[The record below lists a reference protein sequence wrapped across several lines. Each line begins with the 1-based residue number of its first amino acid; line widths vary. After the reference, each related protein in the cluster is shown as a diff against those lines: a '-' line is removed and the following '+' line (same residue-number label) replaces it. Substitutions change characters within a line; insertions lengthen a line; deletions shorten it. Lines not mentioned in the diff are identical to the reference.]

1 MTLSPEEVV
10 ELAKSPIA
18 FEFETVTAA
27 NDTATTDWQHSRTAV
42 VATPEPCVTAGA
54 SLNRLT
60 LDQQAMR
67 HSRMELTMNVYTD
80 PRLLDVHGAVNKLP
94 AMNPVA
100 PDEDEPV
107 TVGGSEESESNM
119 PPSPSQTESS
129 GVTSSQRDGNSELPK
144 KEEKPR
150 QNIVLTGLSS
160 VDDIGTS
167 SMSTRRS
174 SQLS

>member
-1 MTLSPEEVV
+1 MLSVAEV
-10 ELAKSPIA
+10 AP
-18 FEFETVTAA
+18 
-27 NDTATTDWQHSRTAV
+27 R
-42 VATPEPCVTAGA
+42 VA
-54 SLNRLT
+54 
-60 LDQQAMR
+60 QQAMR
-67 HSRMELTMNVYTD
+67 HSKMELTMNVYTD

-119 PPSPSQTESS
+119 PPYMPPSTSQTESS

-160 VDDIGTS
+160 VDDIGLEPTTS